1 MVSVSFGLE
10 YRVEYFEAMEENPL
24 SYYEGIS
31 DSFASAKLEEAGKWD
46 LNNLAL
52 YTGLD
57 FDVTGLQDVMNTSLI
72 LKIISHG
79 RFFDAKS

>member
-31 DSFASAKLEEAGKWD
+31 DSFASAKLEEAGK
-46 LNNLAL
+46 
-52 YTGLD
+52 
-57 FDVTGLQDVMNTSLI
+57 
-72 LKIISHG
+72 
-79 RFFDAKS
+79 